1 MLRLSNNWLAT
12 DGELIWRI
20 KKISQ
25 INPHA
30 SVALKFLHSRLDNLN
45 SLYARFFLSVL
56 GSNDTRKNKWCSPLC
71 VWSFGGVL
79 YCLDVPRHQGECQAC
94 RLPKQEVSFIM
105 ILSKPVYV
113 KRHK

>member
-1 MLRLSNNWLAT
+1 MLRLSDNWLAT

-45 SLYARFFLSVL
+45 SLHARFF
-56 GSNDTRKNKWCSPLC
+56 
-71 VWSFGGVL
+71 F
-79 YCLDVPRHQGECQAC
+79 
-94 RLPKQEVSFIM
+94 VSAWF
-105 ILSKPVYV
+105 K
-113 KRHK
+113 